1 MTAYAPPAPRTAAR
15 RSGVPIDPRIR
26 ARRVAVTREQGR
38 LRLHRL
44 LAVVGMLAIAGL
56 ATGAVFSP
64 LLDVDQV
71 AVTGADGPRAAE
83 VRRAAAVHAGA
94 PLLLVDTS
102 AVEARVEA
110 LPWVDHARV
119 VRHLPGTLSVEV
131 SLRVP
136 VAWKAAAAGG
146 VRLVDG
152 RGATVTTSAQA
163 PAGLPELKAD
173 TSASAT
179 AARVANALA
188 PALRD
193 RVATVVVANGQATL
207 VLVDGHEVRLGAPQQ
222 LAAKVRAALAVLGA
236 LGSSSFT
243 YLDVSAPSAPVTG

>member
-1 MTAYAPPAPRTAAR
+1 MTTYAPPAPRTAAR
-15 RSGVPIDPRIR
+15 RSGMPIDPRIR
-26 ARRVAVTREQGR
+26 ARRVAVTREHGR
-38 LRLHRL
+38 QRLHRL
-44 LAVVGMLAIAGL
+44 LAFVGMLAFACL

-83 VRRAAAVHAGA
+83 VRQAAAVDHGA
-94 PLLLVDTS
+94 PLLLVDTG

-110 LPWVDHARV
+110 LPWVGHAHVSRN
-119 VRHLPGTLSVEV
+119 LPGTLSVEV

-152 RGATVTTSAQA
+152 RGTTVTTTAQA
-163 PAGLPELKAD
+163 PAGLPELQAD
-173 TSASAT
+173 TNASAT
-179 AARVANALA
+179 AAGVAGALT

-193 RVATVVVANGQATL
+193 LVATVVVANGQATL
-207 VLVDGHEVRLGAPQQ
+207 KLVDGHEVRLGAPQQ
-222 LAAKVRAALAVLGA
+222 VTTKARAALAVLDG
-236 LGSSSFT
+236 LGSATFS
-243 YLDVSAPSAPVTG
+243 YLDVRVPSAPVTG